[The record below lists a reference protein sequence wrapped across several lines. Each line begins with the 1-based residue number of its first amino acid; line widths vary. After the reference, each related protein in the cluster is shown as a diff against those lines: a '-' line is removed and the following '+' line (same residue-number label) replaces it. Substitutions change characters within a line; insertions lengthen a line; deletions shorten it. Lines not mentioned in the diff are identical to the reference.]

1 MDGSLGP
8 GNHPAGLVL
17 TSTRSVWL
25 QGTLLAERKM
35 LRIYR
40 QPVLHVQVSSLLGGL
55 LEVRRDGSG
64 TRCYPVPCGARSQT
78 AFNCPGSSRTCEATQ
93 GPQMGICWMD
103 GRMEGRQADIYSPAF
118 LLLVSEEI
126 CLPLEGRKMRVSF
139 SFEKLRVNKRSD
151 DVSSLWVCP

>member
-25 QGTLLAERKM
+25 QGTLLAEQKM

-40 QPVLHVQVSSLLGGL
+40 QLVLHVQVSSLLEGVL
-55 LEVRRDGSG
+55 LELWWDGSG

-78 AFNCPGSSRTCEATQ
+78 GFNCPGSSGTCEATQ
-93 GPQMGICWMD
+93 GPQIGICWMD
-103 GRMEGRQADIYSPAF
+103 GRMEGRQTDIYSPAF
-118 LLLVSEEI
+118 PLLVSEEI
-126 CLPLEGRKMRVSF
+126 CLPPEGRKTQ
-139 SFEKLRVNKRSD
+139 
-151 DVSSLWVCP
+151 SLFQL